1 MSLRAP
7 AVLVVIVLLP
17 LGRPAAQRLSGTDRQ
32 QLVTVLWSDAR
43 SSFAGWARV
52 RADWD
57 SALAAS
63 LRAAAPPQPDLTFYR
78 RLRRLVALLDDG
90 HAQVV
95 PPPALRSRVA
105 RPPLLIASVERRP
118 FVLDYA
124 ENDEMRVAR
133 PERLAEILAV
143 QGIPAE
149 SWITD
154 SILPEIAAA
163 TPEARWQRAV
173 AAMLEGEKGT
183 ALHLLLRLPGSEERG
198 ISVTRSV
205 SLNDPWPLQPPA
217 LQIDSLPEGIVVV
230 RLQLTDAGA
239 VQQFDRAFPTFDGV
253 RGLVVDLRG
262 AAGGRPDAGYQILAR
277 LTTGSFPTV
286 LQRTPQ
292 YRPGMRVLWWQGGGG
307 RGVADSATAWYTVPP
322 DSVAPRSDR
331 PAYTGPIALL
341 ASALTAG
348 AAEDMLAAFRN
359 TARGVIIG
367 TTSAGSPGVPLDL
380 PLVKRWSLQLS
391 VTREAFPNG
400 TDFSGTGVAPD
411 IPVVQTVSDVLT
423 GRDAAL
429 ERARAY

>member
-1 MSLRAP
+1 MRLIYLLLFMAPQVLIYLYLNERLPDPTKPRQARLVRAALAGVFALFNFSWIFVAHRVLFGTVWGISWIP
-7 AVLVVIVLLP
+7 FTGPWVAWQLLGWVFAGLVVLYL
-17 LGRPAAQRLSGTDRQ
+17 AAK
-32 QLVTVLWSDAR
+32 VVLW
-43 SSFAGWARV
+43 
-52 RADWD
+52 
-57 SALAAS
+57 
-63 LRAAAPPQPDLTFYR
+63 
-78 RLRRLVALLDDG
+78 
-90 HAQVV
+90 VV
-95 PPPALRSRVA
+95 GK
-105 RPPLLIASVERRP
+105 VERRP

-133 PERLAEILAV
+133 PERLAEIVAV
-143 QGIPAE
+143 QGVPADA
-149 SWITD
+149 WITD
-154 SILPEIAAA
+154 SILPGIGAA

-183 ALHLLLRLPGSEERG
+183 ALHLLLRLPGGEERG

-262 AAGGRPDAGYQILAR
+262 ATGGRPDVGYRILAR
-277 LTTGSFPTV
+277 LTTGPFPTV

-292 YRPGMRVLWWQGGGG
+292 YRPGVRVLGWQGGGG
-307 RGVADSATAWYTVPP
+307 RAVADSATAWYTVPP

-359 TARGVIIG
+359 AARGVIIG
-367 TTSAGSPGVPLDL
+367 ATSAGSPGVPLGL

-411 IPVVQTVSDVLT
+411 IPVVQTVSDLLT

-429 ERARAY
+429 ERARAYLTTRPE

>member
-154 SILPEIAAA
+154 SILPETGAA
-163 TPEARWQRAV
+163 TPEARWGRAV

-183 ALHLLLRLPGSEERG
+183 ALHLLLRLPGGEQRG

-205 SLNDPWPLQPPA
+205 SLNDRWPLEPPT
-217 LQIDSLPEGIVVV
+217 LQVDLLTDGIVVV
-230 RLQLTDAGA
+230 RINALADPDV
-239 VQQFDRAFPTFDGV
+239 VQRFDHAFPTFATV
-253 RGLVVDLRG
+253 RGLIVDLRG
-262 AAGGRPDAGYQILAR
+262 TAGGRPDYAYQTLAR
-277 LTTGSFPTV
+277 LTTGPFPTV
-286 LQRTPQ
+286 LHRTPD
-292 YRPGMRVLWWQGGGG
+292 YRPGLRVLG
-307 RGVADSATAWYTVPP
+307 RPDSAATWYTVPP
-322 DSVAPRSDR
+322 DTVVPRKER
-331 PAYTGPIALL
+331 PAYTGPIAVLS
-341 ASALTAG
+341 SAGTAG
-348 AAEDMLAAFRN
+348 AAEDFLAAFRN
-359 TARGVIIG
+359 TSRGVIIG
-367 TTSAGSPGVPLDL
+367 AASAGSPGEPLELSL
-380 PLVKRWSLQLS
+380 PNGWTFRLS
-391 VTREAFPNG
+391 ATREAFPDG
-400 TDFSGTGVAPD
+400 TDFSGVGIAPEL
-411 IPVVQTVSDVLT
+411 PTSETVSDLLE
-423 GRDAAL
+423 GRDPTW
-429 ERARAY
+429 ERARAYLGARAK